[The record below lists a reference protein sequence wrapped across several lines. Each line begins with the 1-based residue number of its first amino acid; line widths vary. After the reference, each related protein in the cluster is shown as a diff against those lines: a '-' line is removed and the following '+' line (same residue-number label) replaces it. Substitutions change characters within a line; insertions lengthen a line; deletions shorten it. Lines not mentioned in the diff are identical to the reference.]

1 MDVLDGVEPFSRGGA
16 NYLSRFRITELAG
29 LLTPFQG
36 KRGLPAIGFD
46 RRATDAC
53 EGLAIGLSGARPI
66 GSIET
71 VNEGD
76 VIHEVGTC
84 CSLCGLRLRRRGV
97 FRRASQRSE
106 SLADV
111 Q

>member
-1 MDVLDGVEPFSRGGA
+1 M
-16 NYLSRFRITELAG
+16 LAKG
-29 LLTPFQG
+29 LQSAYQVPG
-36 KRGLPAIGFD
+36 
-46 RRATDAC
+46 
-53 EGLAIGLSGARPI
+53 PI

-84 CSLCGLRLRRRGV
+84 CSLCRCRLRRRGV
-97 FRRASQRSE
+97 LGSAGQRSE
-106 SLADV
+106 SLEDV